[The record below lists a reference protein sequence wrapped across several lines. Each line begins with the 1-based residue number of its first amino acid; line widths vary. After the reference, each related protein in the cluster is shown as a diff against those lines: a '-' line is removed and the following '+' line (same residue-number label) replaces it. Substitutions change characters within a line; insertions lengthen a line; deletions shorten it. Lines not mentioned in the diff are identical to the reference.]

1 MVNTGNQPVDVT
13 AQLTLTP
20 SLGGSSVPLS
30 SSTEELLPG
39 SLANPPTP
47 ANITI
52 SFDGSGLEGD
62 YTLSGSILV
71 SGSTQGSVTIDSRIV
86 SFVAL
91 RASLIPANNRN
102 VDPGS
107 QTTLNV
113 ILQYSGTV
121 EDNFTVTQSNHSNP
135 ANYWVNITDQIHD
148 STNLLNVGAQQTHAI
163 QIPVE
168 VPADAAN
175 GDAVIVTLTIQSDT
189 AGYVLSAST
198 MVMAGGTFSAEIFQ
212 NHSHSMG
219 ENFANITPGSPRTL
233 QYTLMNTG
241 TAPAQYQ
248 IDVGATESV
257 PYWIIDSPVTI
268 TDVLLPNE
276 TRTLPVTITTPEL
289 EMPLNPSWKVSSI
302 ERVDLM
308 IQAIPLQGGVPAVNQ
323 TTLVIDSVVELDIS
337 MTGEISDISVN
348 DIMGGNTNRFVGFEV
363 TIIHNLGSNNTLA
376 QVSLSAMPCTS
387 LAPTTAASGSPWTQ
401 STCSNGKVFLQDTP
415 AGSSL
420 IENSRGRLRSRPRPP
435 PPPPRPWNSSR
446 RDRIRHGGTEL
457 RTHPRFPVSI
467 GRSPQLL
474 VHGDIVL
481 GCVLRGNFT

>member
-20 SLGGSSVPLS
+20 SLGGSSVSLS

-107 QTTLNV
+107 QTTLNF
-113 ILQYSGTV
+113 ILQNSGTV
-121 EDNFTVTQSNHSNP
+121 EDNFTVTQSNNSDP
-135 ANYWVNITDQIHD
+135 ASYWVNITDQIHD

-175 GDAVIVTLTIQSDT
+175 GDAVIVTVTIQSDT

-241 TAPAQYQ
+241 TASPVS
-248 IDVGATESV
+248 DRRRSDGVGAVLDHRLACHNHRRHAAKRDQDTSRNNHHPGARDATE
-257 PYWIIDSPVTI
+257 PV
-268 TDVLLPNE
+268 
-276 TRTLPVTITTPEL
+276 L
-289 EMPLNPSWKVSSI
+289 EGLFHRASGPDGPS
-302 ERVDLM
+302 
-308 IQAIPLQGGVPAVNQ
+308 N
-323 TTLVIDSVVELDIS
+323 
-337 MTGEISDISVN
+337 
-348 DIMGGNTNRFVGFEV
+348 
-363 TIIHNLGSNNTLA
+363 
-376 QVSLSAMPCTS
+376 
-387 LAPTTAASGSPWTQ
+387 PTT
-401 STCSNGKVFLQDTP
+401 
-415 AGSSL
+415 
-420 IENSRGRLRSRPRPP
+420 
-435 PPPPRPWNSSR
+435 
-446 RDRIRHGGTEL
+446 
-457 RTHPRFPVSI
+457 
-467 GRSPQLL
+467 GRSPSGQPDDAIDRQ
-474 VHGDIVL
+474 H
-481 GCVLRGNFT
+481 C

>member
-20 SLGGSSVPLS
+20 SLGGSSIPLS
-30 SSTEELLPG
+30 SSTEELQPG
-39 SLANPPTP
+39 SLADPPTP
-47 ANITI
+47 DNITI
-52 SFDGSGLEGD
+52 SFDGSSLEGD
-62 YTLSGSILV
+62 YTLSGSLLV
-71 SGSTQGSVTIDSRIV
+71 SGSTQVSTVTIESRIV

-107 QTTLNV
+107 QSTLNF
-113 ILQYSGTV
+113 ILQNSGTV
-121 EDNFTVTQSNHSNP
+121 EDNFTVTQSNNSDP
-135 ANYWVNITDQIHD
+135 ANYWVNTTDQIHGPN
-148 STNLLNVGAQQTHAI
+148 NLLNVGAQQTHAI
-163 QIPVE
+163 QILVE
-168 VPADAAN
+168 VPEDAVN
-175 GDAVIVTLTIQSDT
+175 GDAVIVTVTIQSER
-189 AGYVLSAST
+189 AGYVLFAST

-219 ENFANITPGSPRTL
+219 ENLRTSPLSPRTL
-233 QYTLMNTG
+233 QYTLVNTG

-363 TIIHNLGSNNTLA
+363 TIVHNLGSNSTLA

-387 LAPTTAASGSPWTQ
+387 LAPTTAASGSPW
-401 STCSNGKVFLQDTP
+401 P
-415 AGSSL
+415 
-420 IENSRGRLRSRPRPP
+420 IHR
-435 PPPPRPWNSSR
+435 
-446 RDRIRHGGTEL
+446 
-457 RTHPRFPVSI
+457 
-467 GRSPQLL
+467 
-474 VHGDIVL
+474 
-481 GCVLRGNFT
+481 